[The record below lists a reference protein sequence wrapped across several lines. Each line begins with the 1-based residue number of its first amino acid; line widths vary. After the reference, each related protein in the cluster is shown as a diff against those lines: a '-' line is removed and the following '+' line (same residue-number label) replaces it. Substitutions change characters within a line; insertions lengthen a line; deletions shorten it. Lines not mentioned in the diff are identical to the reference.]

1 MHSIDEFEKLMT
13 ELKSC
18 RLCEDKF
25 SYEPKPIARGK
36 KNVRIMQI
44 GQAPSIHVHNTGIPF
59 HDASGKRL
67 REWYEISEDTFYN
80 EDIFYIT
87 SVGHCFPGK
96 GKSGDKKPPK
106 ICAKTWLK
114 KEIEIVDNK
123 MYILIGSLAASTLF
137 PNVPFEELVFHDQK
151 INGKPAYVIPHPS
164 PLNIRWFKLYP
175 DFLESRLPYIRN
187 KLHQYIDDIL

>member
-25 SYEPKPIARGK
+25 SYEPKPIVRGK

-87 SVGHCFPGK
+87 SVGHCFP
-96 GKSGDKKPPK
+96 
-106 ICAKTWLK
+106 
-114 KEIEIVDNK
+114 
-123 MYILIGSLAASTLF
+123 
-137 PNVPFEELVFHDQK
+137 
-151 INGKPAYVIPHPS
+151 
-164 PLNIRWFKLYP
+164 
-175 DFLESRLPYIRN
+175 
-187 KLHQYIDDIL
+187 